1 MYLAA
6 AAEGRSPESAALS
19 VATLRLHLSAI
30 VAAHRLLGRSLDVK
44 SGPIATVMA
53 GIARE
58 RGTRQRQVTPLLG
71 DRLKALLHE
80 MPGTPRGVRDR
91 ALLLIGFGGALRRS
105 EITALDLSDIEIIE
119 GKGLKV
125 TITRSK
131 GDQYGEGQEVAIY
144 RSPDPAICPVEAL
157 RSWLLLRGDD
167 KGPLF
172 LNMHRGGKPGCNRLS
187 NYDVVRI
194 IKAAVGRIGIDPAT
208 YSGHSLR
215 SGLATTAGLL
225 DAPLTAIMA
234 QTRHKSV
241 QVARRYVRNAE
252 LWRQNVTERIFGQER
267 QDG

>member
-6 AAEGRSPESAALS
+6 AAEGRLPGSGVLS
-19 VATLRLHLSAI
+19 VSTLRLHLSAI

-44 SGPIATVMA
+44 SGPIAAVMA

-58 RGTRQRQVTPLLG
+58 KGARQRQAAPLVG
-71 DRLKALLHE
+71 DRLKTLLRE
-80 MPGTPRGVRDR
+80 TPSTPRGVRDR

-105 EITALDLSDIEIIE
+105 EITALDLADVEIVE
-119 GKGLKV
+119 GKGLRV
-125 TITRSK
+125 AIRRSK

-144 RSPDPAICPVEAL
+144 RSPEPVICPVEAL
-157 RSWLLLRGDD
+157 RAWLALRGGGD
-167 KGPLF
+167 GPLF
-172 LNMHRGGKPGCNRLS
+172 VNMRRGGKPGHNRLS
-187 NYDVVRI
+187 DYDVVRI
-194 IKAAVGRIGIDPAT
+194 VKAAVARIGIDPAA

-234 QTRHKSV
+234 QTRHKSI

-252 LWRQNVTERIFGQER
+252 LWKQNVTERIFGEA
-267 QDG
+267 